1 MAKSEVYSWRLSV
14 ETKSALEETARQ
26 KQSSVA
32 ELLDQIVSDWLASQQ
47 ALAADEAEQQRLH
60 EAALKTIGTVR
71 GNDPDRASDAKTLL
85 RAKLAQRRAN

>member
-14 ETKSALEETARQ
+14 ETKSALEETARR

-47 ALAADEAEQQRLH
+47 GLKADEAEQLRLH
-60 EAALKTIGTVR
+60 EAALKTIGTLR
-71 GNDPDRASDAKTLL
+71 GDDPDRSSNAKTLL
-85 RAKLAQRRAN
+85 REKLARRRAN